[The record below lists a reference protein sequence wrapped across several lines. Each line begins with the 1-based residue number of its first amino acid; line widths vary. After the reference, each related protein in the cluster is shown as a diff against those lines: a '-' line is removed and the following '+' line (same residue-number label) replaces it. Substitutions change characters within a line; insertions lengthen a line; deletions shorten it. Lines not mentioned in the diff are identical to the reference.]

1 MSTNTSLSLKSQILH
16 FFGCLNEAFN
26 TSQKE
31 TVISF
36 LSKSFNEGSVKLQID
51 SLIKDRSLNSDFT
64 AVNKNESVH
73 WEYACSHK
81 ILPKVRECLDLIDFP
96 QSNIYRDIA
105 LALLDRDEKA
115 AEKLIRESCKQSRSK
130 PNELILRIFSKNI
143 SIEILNALPDK
154 YSIFLARTKFYS
166 ACFNPDINEELSWLS
181 QYDSAK
187 EENALSNYF
196 LNSQTSESEEKIS
209 QALLAWSKKDFV
221 GVCQKLSFV
230 LSLISRN
237 KIKKSR
243 WCEYLILIHLFC
255 IHRSGSKKEYN
266 EALLIY
272 KPFLGDSVFSKMLE
286 IYGDI
291 CFENFK
297 KAGKKLDSL
306 QFFHK
311 NFNSDT
317 FFILVCRFWCEGALS
332 QKDLLKVKKLMEVYR
347 NSENKLME
355 YEVTSLYKEVIGAG
369 NLMESKSRFN
379 HIPLARFLKND
390 QSIFDLLDEKLA
402 AETFEK
408 RFIWLLQMEAGGTN
422 TEAWVEIEPAI
433 QEKGKS
439 GAWKK
444 PELLPWKEI
453 SNSDIRKLL
462 SVNDR
467 KVVSLLKNTKD
478 SLGVDYSLPENQAL
492 KVLAGSENLFWEEDP
507 SQKIYIDL
515 VSPVLEFYEENN
527 RKLVQWKFPLIPG
540 ALHIEEVDDFVY
552 EVCVLNKKLYSL
564 KENSLS
570 PVSLNN
576 TEEEFKA
583 FFESLPDELVI
594 EGEELVGGAE
604 GEHQKTRMI
613 ARVTPLNK
621 QNYKI
626 QLLCGCQDMTSIPG
640 EGRRV
645 LALKKGTSQIIWERD
660 KEAEVINADELAK
673 SGGLDPHECIIPYEW
688 ELSSPEKLLSALET
702 FHNSPNIQLE
712 WPRGRKI
719 NVKSSKSAKLSIN
732 STGKRD
738 WFRLE
743 GDVVFDKKSVKISE
757 LLKSIKGN
765 SRFVEVSK
773 NEYLALSK
781 EIIDGLQS
789 INSLIDQ
796 RDECL
801 ELHAALA
808 DTLST
813 KLSGLP
819 IDVEE
824 DFIFRDCVT
833 RMVYGRGKVVQ
844 KPDDVKAELRPYQF
858 TGFEWMT
865 RMVRQRI
872 GVCLADDMGLGKTLQ
887 TLCVLASSESD
898 KPSLVIAPT
907 SLCYNWIFEAGKF
920 TPNLELVDYRGS
932 ERLDLLKCLKPGA
945 LFITSYGLILQD
957 IDFLKEVDWNLVIL
971 DEAQMVK
978 NAGTLRSKS
987 IKLLQ
992 CESKIALT
1000 GTPVENHVGELWNL
1014 FDWLNPGLLGSRS
1027 YFQDNYALP
1036 IEKNIPGKLQ
1046 SLKEKVK
1053 PFILRRLKKNVL
1065 KELPDSQETVV
1076 FVNLN
1081 QQEKEIY
1088 DGNKYLVSKKLNLS
1102 KKEKKL
1108 GKNKIQILA
1117 ELTRLRRFTSNFELA
1132 ELYEGLSSK
1141 SEAVLNKVEEL
1152 IENEHNALLFSQFT
1166 SHLDIMEDHFKAR
1179 GYDYCRL
1186 DGTMS
1191 AAARKSAVD
1200 RFSKGK
1206 TPLMLISLKAGGYGL
1221 NLTAAD
1227 FVLHLDPWWNPAVEE
1242 QASARAIRIGQKNKV
1257 TVLRFITAST
1267 IEEEITKL
1275 HEHKKDITE
1284 DLLKGTSKASQL
1296 SIEDLLKLIK

>member
-1 MSTNTSLSLKSQILH
+1 M
-16 FFGCLNEAFN
+16 
-26 TSQKE
+26 
-31 TVISF
+31 
-36 LSKSFNEGSVKLQID
+36 
-51 SLIKDRSLNSDFT
+51 
-64 AVNKNESVH
+64 
-73 WEYACSHK
+73 
-81 ILPKVRECLDLIDFP
+81 
-96 QSNIYRDIA
+96 
-105 LALLDRDEKA
+105 
-115 AEKLIRESCKQSRSK
+115 
-130 PNELILRIFSKNI
+130 
-143 SIEILNALPDK
+143 
-154 YSIFLARTKFYS
+154 
-166 ACFNPDINEELSWLS
+166 
-181 QYDSAK
+181 
-187 EENALSNYF
+187 
-196 LNSQTSESEEKIS
+196 
-209 QALLAWSKKDFV
+209 
-221 GVCQKLSFV
+221 
-230 LSLISRN
+230 
-237 KIKKSR
+237 
-243 WCEYLILIHLFC
+243 
-255 IHRSGSKKEYN
+255 
-266 EALLIY
+266 
-272 KPFLGDSVFSKMLE
+272 
-286 IYGDI
+286 
-291 CFENFK
+291 
-297 KAGKKLDSL
+297 
-306 QFFHK
+306 
-311 NFNSDT
+311 
-317 FFILVCRFWCEGALS
+317 
-332 QKDLLKVKKLMEVYR
+332 
-347 NSENKLME
+347 
-355 YEVTSLYKEVIGAG
+355 
-369 NLMESKSRFN
+369 
-379 HIPLARFLKND
+379 
-390 QSIFDLLDEKLA
+390 
-402 AETFEK
+402 
-408 RFIWLLQMEAGGTN
+408 
-422 TEAWVEIEPAI
+422 
-433 QEKGKS
+433 
-439 GAWKK
+439 
-444 PELLPWKEI
+444 
-453 SNSDIRKLL
+453 
-462 SVNDR
+462 
-467 KVVSLLKNTKD
+467 
-478 SLGVDYSLPENQAL
+478 
-492 KVLAGSENLFWEEDP
+492 
-507 SQKIYIDL
+507 
-515 VSPVLEFYEENN
+515 
-527 RKLVQWKFPLIPG
+527 
-540 ALHIEEVDDFVY
+540 
-552 EVCVLNKKLYSL
+552 
-564 KENSLS
+564 
-570 PVSLNN
+570 
-576 TEEEFKA
+576 
-583 FFESLPDELVI
+583 
-594 EGEELVGGAE
+594 
-604 GEHQKTRMI
+604 
-613 ARVTPLNK
+613 
-621 QNYKI
+621 
-626 QLLCGCQDMTSIPG
+626 
-640 EGRRV
+640 
-645 LALKKGTSQIIWERD
+645 
-660 KEAEVINADELAK
+660 
-673 SGGLDPHECIIPYEW
+673 
-688 ELSSPEKLLSALET
+688 
-702 FHNSPNIQLE
+702 
-712 WPRGRKI
+712 
-719 NVKSSKSAKLSIN
+719 KLSIK
-732 STGKRD
+732 SSGKRD

-789 INSLIDQ
+789 INSLVDQ

-813 KLSGLP
+813 KLSRLP

-824 DFIFRDCVT
+824 DFVFRDCVT
-833 RMVYGRGKVVQ
+833 RMIYSKGSVIK
-844 KPDDVKAELRPYQF
+844 KPDEVRAELRPYQF

-865 RMVRQRI
+865 KMTGQGI

-887 TLCVLASSESD
+887 TLCVLASNPSE

-907 SLCYNWIFEAGKF
+907 SLCYNWIFEAGRF
-920 TPNLELVDYRGS
+920 TPTIKLIDYRGA
-932 ERLDLLKCLKPGA
+932 ERLDLLNNIDRGS

-992 CESKIALT
+992 CEGKIALT

-1065 KELPDSQETVV
+1065 KELPDSQESVV
-1076 FVNLN
+1076 FINLN

-1102 KKEKKL
+1102 KRDKKF